1 VIVGASALHSRLNAL
16 LHVAENVERT
26 WAAGTVPI
34 IAGYIPENTGA
45 TRGSLRATTRGIV
58 GSPIVDFLDRGTRAH
73 EEVAR
78 NAKVLRFQVGGRTLF
93 RKRVSKPQTRGQD
106 FKDDAMRRGLDRV
119 GDGAIIATW
128 NGAA

>member
-1 VIVGASALHSRLNAL
+1 VIHGAAALHSRLNAL

-26 WAAGTVPI
+26 WAAATVPI
-34 IAGYIPENTGA
+34 MAGYIPERTGA
-45 TRGSLRATTRGIV
+45 TRASLRATSRGIV

-78 NAKVLRFQVGGRTLF
+78 SGKVLRFSAGGQTLF
-93 RKRVSKPQTRGQD
+93 RKRVMKPQQRGQD

-119 GDGAIIATW
+119 GNSAIIATW